1 MYKRQDTYTETI
13 KIKNLLEKP
22 STQFQLSTTQLYNKI
37 LDNNEGKLTEL
48 GAVNASTGKY
58 TGRSPKDKFIV
69 TEPSYRDNV
78 DWGDINQPIDEETF
92 LKLYNK
98 VLDYLGKKDEL
109 YVFNGYAGSD
119 KDSRLKLTVI
129 NELAWHNLFAHN
141 MFIRP
146 ESIDEAKNIKP
157 NFTIVSAPHFKAD
170 PEVDGTK
177 SETFVII
184 SFKHKVILIGGTEY
198 AGEMKKGIFSVMN
211 YLLPMQDIM
220 SMHCSANVGEKG
232 DVALFFGLSGT
243 GKTTLSADP
252 ERKLIGDD
260 EHGWNKNGVFNI
272 EGGCYAKAINLSKEK
287 EPQIY
292 DAIKYGTILE
302 NTVVKEDGTVDFD
315 DNKFTENTRA
325 AYPIEHID
333 NIVLPSKAAHPNTI
347 IFLTAD
353 AFGVIPPI
361 SKLTKDQAMYHFLSG
376 FTSKLAGTERGVTEP
391 EPSFSTCFGAPFL
404 PLNPTVY
411 ADLLGELIDK
421 HDVDVYLVNT
431 GWTGGKYGVGRR
443 ISLHYTRQMVNQAIS
458 GKLKDAEYKKDET
471 FGLNIPV
478 EIKDVPKTILDP
490 VNAWSDANKYHE
502 QAQDLI
508 NQFEENFKKFGSE
521 VEHIAEKGAFNK

>member
-1 MYKRQDTYTETI
+1 MSIDTYSETI
-13 KIKNLLEKP
+13 KIKQLLEKP

-37 LDNNEGKLTEL
+37 LDNNEGELTEL
-48 GAVNASTGKY
+48 GAINASTGKY

-78 DWGDINQPIDEETF
+78 DWGDVNQPIDEETF

-98 VLDYLGKKDEL
+98 VLNYLGKKDEL
-109 YVFNGYAGSD
+109 YVFNGFAGSD

-146 ESIDEAKNIKP
+146 ESKEEAKSIKSD
-157 NFTIVSAPHFKAD
+157 FTIVSAPHFKAD

-177 SETFVII
+177 TETFVIV

-220 SMHCSANVGEKG
+220 SMHCSANVGNKG

-252 ERKLIGDD
+252 DRKLIGDD

-287 EPQIY
+287 EPQIF

-302 NTVVKEDGTVDFD
+302 NTVVKNDGTVDFD

-325 AYPIEHID
+325 AYPIHHID

-404 PLNPTVY
+404 PLHPTVY

-421 HDVDVYLVNT
+421 HEVDVYLVNT

-458 GKLKDAEYKKDET
+458 GKLKNAEYTKDAS

-478 EIKDVPKTILDP
+478 EVEDVPKTILNP
-490 VNAWSDANKYHE
+490 INAWSDPEKYKTQAN
-502 QAQDLI
+502 DLI
-508 NQFEENFKKFGSE
+508 QRFEENFKKFGSE
-521 VEHIAEKGAFNK
+521 VEHISDKGAFNK